1 MVNKMDVRKVNEEL
15 VSFWNNAIKMDD
27 SQKQEIEKSEFE
39 CIELAPSEKLC
50 KAIETYKYA
59 KHMLDYGCGNGWASI
74 IGAKSGIE
82 KVTSVDMGDA
92 IIDSCKFLSHKFK
105 VDGKI
110 DAFKIDEDW
119 LKKEEDE
126 KYDFVFCSNVL
137 DVVPEDTSNMIIKEL
152 SRVLKRKG
160 NCIIGL
166 NFYMSKDMAKERNI
180 ELVGGRELYVNN
192 VLRLVSFSD
201 EEWKEKLEKY
211 FEVSEL
217 RHFAWPGEKEERRRL
232 FILKKRDK

>member
-126 KYDFVFCSNVL
+126 KYEKWTDHCGHRRSGSAAGHYDLHGHGGNRIHRHCDHL
-137 DVVPEDTSNMIIKEL
+137 RQGGGRDAGSRTALQEPVPEDYL
-152 SRVLKRKG
+152 HG
-160 NCIIGL
+160 
-166 NFYMSKDMAKERNI
+166 
-180 ELVGGRELYVNN
+180 
-192 VLRLVSFSD
+192 
-201 EEWKEKLEKY
+201 
-211 FEVSEL
+211 
-217 RHFAWPGEKEERRRL
+217 
-232 FILKKRDK
+232 